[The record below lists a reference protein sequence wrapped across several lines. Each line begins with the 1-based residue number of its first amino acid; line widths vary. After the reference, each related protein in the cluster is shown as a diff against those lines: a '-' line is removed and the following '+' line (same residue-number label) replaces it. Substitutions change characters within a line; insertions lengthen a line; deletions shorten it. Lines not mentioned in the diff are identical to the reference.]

1 MTRRAVF
8 LLNPAS
14 GHGRLARQDIVGRSA
29 EAWKHAGWETEL
41 VPIAGPGTATEQTCE
56 IVSRG
61 CDVLFACGGDGT
73 VHEILQGLVTTR
85 AETAMGIVPLGT
97 GNVVANNLGLPHA
110 TAQAAAMQLKFFPR
124 RIGVGKMTTTL
135 ASGAIASRY
144 FLAAGGFGL
153 HAKMIFEA
161 HARLK
166 KRSGMMAY
174 YRSGFRLM
182 FFEPRTPFEI
192 DLTHVDGT
200 RQTERVYE
208 LLAIKVAMFSGIV
221 RRWRPGASLA
231 DPVLRMLIVKTP
243 SRVQMISGSLRCMAG
258 GCPQISG
265 VEIVPAV
272 RAVCRP
278 IGSTDARLIHS
289 EADGESLGI
298 LPGEVSSVP
307 DAFALLMPPQ

>member
-29 EAWKHAGWETEL
+29 QVWKYAGWETEL
-41 VPIAGPGTATEQTCE
+41 IPIAGPGPATSQTCE
-56 IVSRG
+56 IVNRG

-73 VHEILQGLVTTR
+73 VHEILQGLVATK
-85 AETAMGIVPLGT
+85 ASTAMGIIPLGT

-110 TAQAAAMQLKFFPR
+110 TPQAASMQLRFVPQ
-124 RIGVGKMTTTL
+124 RIAVGKMTTAGTD
-135 ASGAIASRY
+135 ATTSSRY
-144 FLAAGGFGL
+144 FLAAGGLGL

-161 HARLK
+161 HSKLK
-166 KRSGMMAY
+166 SRSGIMAY

-182 FFEPRTPFEI
+182 FMEPRTAFQI
-192 DLTHVDGT
+192 DLTLADGSQ
-200 RQTERVYE
+200 QTQQAYE

-221 RRWRPGASLA
+221 KRWRPGASLA
-231 DPVLRMLIVKTP
+231 DPILRMLIVRTR
-243 SRVQMISGSLRCMAG
+243 SRARMIMGSLRCMAG
-258 GCPQISG
+258 GCPEIAG
-265 VEIVPAV
+265 VDIVPAV

-278 IGSTDARLIHS
+278 LAATDNQMIHS
-289 EADGESLGI
+289 EADGESLGT
-298 LPGEVSSVP
+298 LPAEISSVP

>member
-29 EAWKHAGWETEL
+29 QIWKHAGWETEII
-41 VPIAGPGTATEQTCE
+41 PISGPGTATRQTHE
-56 IVSRG
+56 IVNRG
-61 CDVLFACGGDGT
+61 CEVLFACGGDGT
-73 VHEILQGLVTTR
+73 VHEILQALVPSK
-85 AETAMGIVPLGT
+85 AATAMGIIPLGT

-110 TAQAAAMQLKFFPR
+110 TPQAASMQLKFAPR
-124 RIGVGKMTTTL
+124 RIAVGTMSTTL
-135 ASGAIASRY
+135 TDGATGSRY
-144 FLAAGGFGL
+144 FLAAAGLGL

-161 HARLK
+161 HSK
-166 KRSGMMAY
+166 SKSRSGMMAY

-182 FFEPRTPFEI
+182 FVDSRTAFEI
-192 DLTHVDGT
+192 DLTLADGT
-200 RQTERVYE
+200 QRTQRVYE

-221 RRWRPGASLA
+221 KRWRPGSSLA

-243 SRVQMISGSLRCMAG
+243 SRARMISGALRCMIG
-258 GCPQISG
+258 GCPEVGG
-265 VEIVPAV
+265 VDLVAAT

-278 IGSTDARLIHS
+278 LESTSSQLIHS
-289 EADGESLGI
+289 EADGESLGS
-298 LPGEVSSVP
+298 LPAEITTVP

>member
-29 EAWKHAGWETEL
+29 QIWKYAGWDTEL
-41 VPIAGPGTATEQTCE
+41 VPIAAPGTATEQTCE
-56 IVSRG
+56 IVNRG

-73 VHEILQGLVTTR
+73 VHEILQGLVATQ
-85 AETAMGIVPLGT
+85 APTAMGIIPLGT

-110 TAQAAAMQLKFFPR
+110 TTQAAAMQLKFAPR
-124 RIGVGKMTTTL
+124 RIAVGKMTTTL
-135 ASGAIASRY
+135 ANGAAGSRY
-144 FLAAGGFGL
+144 FLAAGGVGL
-153 HAKMIFEA
+153 HAKMMVEA
-161 HARLK
+161 HSKLK
-166 KRSGMMAY
+166 NRSGMMAY

-182 FFEPRTPFEI
+182 FVEPRTAFEI
-192 DLTHVDGT
+192 DLTLADGT
-200 RQTERVYE
+200 NRTQQVYE

-221 RRWRPGASLA
+221 KRWRPGASLA

-243 SRVQMISGSLRCMAG
+243 SRVRMILGSLRCMAG
-258 GCPQISG
+258 GCPEISG
-265 VEIVPAV
+265 VDLVPAV

-278 IGSTDARLIHS
+278 LTTSDSRLIHS
-289 EADGESLGI
+289 EADGESLGT
-298 LPGEVSSVP
+298 LPAEISSVP

>member
-1 MTRRAVF
+1 MARRAVF

-29 EAWKHAGWETEL
+29 QIWKHAGWETEL
-41 VPIAGPGTATEQTCE
+41 VPIAGPGTATEQTAD

-73 VHEILQGLVTTR
+73 VHEVLQSLVATT
-85 AETAMGIVPLGT
+85 ASTALGIIPLGT

-110 TAQAAAMQLKFFPR
+110 TPEAASMQLKFVPR
-124 RIGVGKMTTTL
+124 RIAVGRMSTTL
-135 ASGAIASRY
+135 ADGSIGSRY
-144 FLAAGGFGL
+144 FLAAAGLGL

-161 HARLK
+161 HSRSK
-166 KRSGMMAY
+166 SRSGMMAY

-182 FFEPRTPFEI
+182 FVEPRTAFEI
-192 DLTHVDGT
+192 DLTLADGT
-200 RQTERVYE
+200 QRTQQVYE

-221 RRWRPGASLA
+221 KRWRPGASLD

-243 SRVQMISGSLRCMAG
+243 SRRRMIVGSLRCMAG
-258 GCPQISG
+258 GCPQIAG
-265 VEIVPAV
+265 VDIVAAV
-272 RAVCRP
+272 RATCRP
-278 IGSTDARLIHS
+278 LATSDSTLIRS
-289 EADGESLGI
+289 EADGESLGT
-298 LPGEVSSVP
+298 LPSEISSVP